1 MFCSPEYGK
10 RILDMRKEGLAT
22 YVRNLVV
29 FKRYGTP
36 DITELKERA
45 QEVGDIRVLTFEEVR
60 ETGRSLAGKVCR
72 LQPELVQRDDV
83 YMLNY
88 TSGTTGNSKGIKNTH
103 WCAI

>member
-1 MFCSPEYGK
+1 MFCSPENGK

-45 QEVGDIRVLTFEEVR
+45 QEEGNIRVLTFEEVR

-72 LQPELVQRDDV
+72 LQPELV
-83 YMLNY
+83 
-88 TSGTTGNSKGIKNTH
+88 
-103 WCAI
+103 